1 MYRTQLPSFLVLFAT
16 FLTLVSAGWDIGSSK
31 DRKACQAKTVNPLD
45 GCDTRRTLYVD
56 AVSSS
61 SKYKTVQSAVLAL
74 PNNTG
79 MLGI

>member
-61 SKYKTVQSAVLAL
+61 SKYKTVQS
-74 PNNTG
+74 G
-79 MLGI
+79 MFCLEPETL